1 MEIFKKMKR
10 LHSCLLTTLCCF
22 TFLAA
27 QAQSD
32 YYETVFDGPFIEN
45 DTLFLRKVDCYW
57 EGKYQYTNKL
67 YIEPTQ
73 DKDIYHK
80 KLFCTIYHSDSIEIK
95 KSIDK
100 LAQKYKLPEYS
111 KTGAPNGAFVPLHKY
126 NGKYYVYSP
135 QQGPW
140 EGFRIIA
147 GQYLMVITFDGPY
160 PFGIT
165 EMTQTS
171 PTSWHIQANA
181 DPYENGFITPPY
193 ADLDIYLI
201 DADKGIYLWHSHG
214 KEWSEYELVVDI
226 EHATDFDMIVWDTIE
241 LTDEFDE
248 FETINYR
255 KILMQGSLEP

>member
-1 MEIFKKMKR
+1 MKR
-10 LHSCLLTTLCCF
+10 LHSYLLTALCCL
-22 TFLAA
+22 TFIAAQA

-32 YYETVFDGPFIEN
+32 YYENVFDGPFIEN

-57 EGKYQYTNKL
+57 DGKYSYTNKL
-67 YIEPTQ
+67 YIEPTH
-73 DKDIYHK
+73 DKDIYHE
-80 KLFCTIYHSDSIEIK
+80 KLFCTIYHSDSIEMEK
-95 KSIDK
+95 GIDK

-111 KTGAPNGAFVPLHKY
+111 KDGAPNGAFVPLHKY
-126 NGKYYVYSP
+126 QGKYYVYSP
-135 QQGPW
+135 QQSPW
-140 EGFRIIA
+140 EGFRIIT
-147 GQYLMVITFDGPY
+147 GQYLMVITFDGLY

-171 PTSWHIQANA
+171 PTSWHIRANA
-181 DPYENGFITPPY
+181 DPYENGFSTPPY

-201 DADKGIYLWHSHG
+201 DADKGIYLWCNHES
-214 KEWSEYELVVDI
+214 WRDEYELVVDI